1 MKSLRQSLPSVYA
14 LLVFEAAAR
23 HGSLTLAAEELCIAA
38 SAVSRHVANLERQ
51 TGLRVFVRR
60 GNRLELTHSG
70 RRLATAV
77 GDGFGHVREVLANL
91 QRQTSRPSLT
101 LGCSYDL
108 AHTWLMPRFRAL
120 AEAVPDHE
128 LRVITSDTYANFD
141 GPDIDVS
148 VRYGDGRWAGFVA
161 TRLFGEE
168 IFPICA
174 PQLLAANPEL
184 RNAAPELLANFP
196 LLRLTTDD
204 DAGLT
209 WADWFRSQGVP
220 LPMLRGP
227 VFANYSLMLLELV
240 AGRGIALGYAKIVD
254 GLLADGRVVRLSD
267 CSLRSQYG
275 LYAVYRESP
284 APSIQKIVDMLGR
297 DDAIGPQP
305 ANSVSAPSENVR
317 DFVG

>member
-1 MKSLRQSLPSVYA
+1 MKPLRHSLPSVYA

-23 HGSLTLAAEELCIAA
+23 HGNLTLAAEELCIAA
-38 SAVSRHVANLERQ
+38 SAVSRHVTNLERQ
-51 TGLRVFVRR
+51 TGLRLFARR
-60 GNRLELTHSG
+60 GNRLELTTSG
-70 RRLATAV
+70 RRLANSV
-77 GDGFGHVREVLANL
+77 GDGFGHVREVLTNL

-108 AHTWLMPRFRAL
+108 AHTWLMPKFRAL
-120 AEAVPDHE
+120 AELVPDYE

-148 VRYGDGRWAGFVA
+148 VRYGDGRWSGFEA

-168 IFPICA
+168 VFPICA

-184 RNAAPELLANFP
+184 RNAAPAVLASFP

-204 DAGLT
+204 VAGLSWT
-209 WADWFRSQGVP
+209 DWFRFQGVR
-220 LPMLRGP
+220 LPVVKGP

-240 AGRGIALGYAKIVD
+240 AGRGIALGFAKIVD
-254 GLLADGRVVRLSD
+254 GLLSDGRVVRLSD
-267 CSLRSQYG
+267 CSLRSQFG

-284 APSIQKIVDMLGR
+284 STPIQKIVGVLGR
-297 DDAIGPQP
+297 DDVLGPQP
-305 ANSVSAPSENVR
+305 ATVPSQRQVDAR
-317 DFVG
+317 DFIG